1 MKLSFH
7 TSQRQ
12 SPGST
17 SLQLDIAYTDGLL
30 NEKEISTACELAI
43 SVFVNHISKP
53 IVVAASKE
61 GQRRVGEQAP
71 LRDSVDQI
79 IEQILCESPNLST
92 V

>member
-30 NEKEISTACELAI
+30 NEKEISDACELAI
-43 SVFVNHISKP
+43 SAFVTHISKP

-61 GQRRVGEQAP
+61 RHRRVAEQAP
-71 LRDSVDQI
+71 LGDSVDQI
-79 IEQILCESPNLST
+79 IEQILCESPNLSA

>member
-30 NEKEISTACELAI
+30 NEKQISDACELAI
-43 SVFVNHISKP
+43 SAFVTHISKP

-61 GQRRVGEQAP
+61 RQRRVAEQAP
-71 LRDSVDQI
+71 LGNSVDEI
-79 IEQILCESPNLST
+79 IKQILCEGSHLSA

>member
-30 NEKEISTACELAI
+30 NEKEISDACELAI
-43 SVFVNHISKP
+43 STFVTHISKP

-61 GQRRVGEQAP
+61 RHRRVTEQAP

>member
-12 SPGST
+12 SPGYT

-30 NEKEISTACELAI
+30 NEKQISDACKLAI
-43 SVFVNHISKP
+43 SVFVSHISKP
-53 IVVAASKE
+53 IVVIASQERHRQISK
-61 GQRRVGEQAP
+61 QTP
-71 LRDSVDQI
+71 LGDSVDQI

>member
-30 NEKEISTACELAI
+30 NEKEISAACELAI
-43 SVFVNHISKP
+43 STFVSHISKP
-53 IVVAASKE
+53 IVVAASKK

-71 LRDSVDQI
+71 LGDSVDKI
-79 IEQILCESPNLST
+79 IEQILCESPHLCA

>member
-43 SVFVNHISKP
+43 STFVNHISKP

-61 GQRRVGEQAP
+61 RHRRVAEQAP
-71 LRDSVDQI
+71 LGDSVDKI
-79 IEQILCESPNLST
+79 IEQILCESPHLSA